1 MVSVVVVSLVLVV
14 VFVVVFSTVTVEAAG
29 SVEEA
34 NPQYPP
40 Y

>member
-1 MVSVVVVSLVLVV
+1 VVSLVVVSLVLVV
-14 VFVVVFSTVTVEAAG
+14 VFVVVFSDVGAAG